1 MCSRFKSCMLGLLFA
16 LGVNCLAVQAGM
28 ISTDQIVNGH
38 DIKTDLLVIKSA
50 LAREEVK
57 QVLLEHGV
65 HIEQVQHR
73 VDQLTEEELHQLAN
87 QFAELPAGSGAAALL
102 LVSGPV
108 MLLLEFMGMTDLTTA
123 F

>member
-1 MCSRFKSCMLGLLFA
+1 MCSRFKSCILGLLFA

-38 DIKTDLLVIKSA
+38 DLKTDLLVIKSA

-65 HIEQVQHR
+65 QIEQVRHR